1 MKIPKTIA
9 VLFLLLA
16 LLFPLLRLSCSGTEE
31 KVAAET
37 PELFP
42 DITTRAGLLSMRE
55 LGNGAVLVDV
65 ANPWDTATLL
75 ASYLLLDGEKRPDS
89 VPPRQRLAELRV
101 PLERSAV
108 FSAIHAGAIEEL
120 GETGRVAAVADAE
133 YFKGAFA
140 RGIADSSIADLGSSL
155 SPSMEKI
162 TLASPD
168 AFLMYPMQNAGHGA
182 LENSGIPIIEMADYM
197 ETTPLGRAEWIRLL
211 GRLYGR
217 AAEADSIFKSVESKY
232 NTLAANAS
240 KLEKRP
246 KVLTEMLT
254 SGYWFV
260 PGGNSYM
267 ARLITDAGGE
277 YPWAGDKST
286 GSLQL
291 DFSAVYA
298 RAADADI
305 WLIKTYG
312 SDLTL
317 AGLRE
322 VYPLNSQIKAFKK
335 GGVYFADTQKVT
347 LYEEFP
353 FHPELLLGEYAA
365 IFSGNTDN
373 LRYFKPVRQ

>member
-232 NTLAANAS
+232 NTLAAKAS

>member
-16 LLFPLLRLSCSGTEE
+16 ISLPLLRSSCSGGDKELAEE
-31 KVAAET
+31 TA
-37 PELFP
+37 ELFP
-42 DITTRAGLLSMRE
+42 DITHRATLLAMRD
-55 LGNGAVLVDV
+55 LGNGATLVDIT
-65 ANPWDTATLL
+65 NPWDTSALL
-75 ASYLLLDGEKRPDS
+75 ASYLLVGDAGRPDS
-89 VPPRQRLAELRV
+89 VPPRDRLTEIRV
-101 PLERSAV
+101 PLRRSAI
-108 FSAIHAGAIEEL
+108 FSAIHAGAVDEL
-120 GETGRVAAVADAE
+120 DAVGSVAAVADAE
-133 YFKGAFA
+133 YFKGRVA
-140 RGIADSSIADLGSSL
+140 RRIADGSIADLGSSL
-155 SPSMEKI
+155 SPSMEKV
-162 TLASPD
+162 TLAKPD
-168 AFLMYPMQNAGHGA
+168 AFLLYPMQNAGHGA

-197 ETTPLGRAEWIRLL
+197 EATPLGRAEWIRLL
-211 GRLYGR
+211 GILYGR
-217 AAEADSIFKSVESKY
+217 RAEADSIFASVEEKY
-232 NTLAANAS
+232 TALAAKAS

-277 YPWAGDKST
+277 YPWAADKSS

-305 WLIKTYG
+305 WIVRTYG

-322 VYPLNSQIKAFKK
+322 VYPLNSQIKAFKTK
-335 GGVYFADTQKVT
+335 GVYSADTHKVT
-347 LYEEFP
+347 LYQEFP
-353 FHPELLLGEYAA
+353 FHPELLLEEYAK
-365 IFSGNTDN
+365 IFSGDTAN
-373 LRYFKPVRQ
+373 LRYFKQTH

>member
-140 RGIADSSIADLGSSL
+140 RGIADGSIADLGSSL

-232 NTLAANAS
+232 NALAAKAS

-353 FHPELLLGEYAA
+353 FHPELLLEEYAA